1 MKKVLSTV
9 AITACLFSSVS
20 IADGY
25 DHMSGGSIG
34 YSSNTINSE
43 SPTSGGYLNFDYLVP
58 VSPTSGFYY
67 GGGVDTNMMGTNV
80 NGFGA
85 GSGAYTLGAT
95 AKIGY
100 SFNKNYNVPLQ
111 LKAGVGYGVF
121 DIGNFD
127 SWGMQYET
135 SADITLFSNIGIGV
149 KYKIANV
156 VAAGHSFDVA
166 STIGYISFMK

>member
-1 MKKVLSTV
+1 MKKFLSTL
-9 AITACLFSSVS
+9 AITASLFSSAAM
-20 IADGY
+20 ADGS

-34 YSSNTINSE
+34 YSSNTIDSE
-43 SPTSGGYLNFDYLVP
+43 SSTGGGYLNFDFLIP
-58 VSPTSGFYY
+58 ASASSGFYY
-67 GGGVDTNMMGTNV
+67 GGGVDINMMGTNV
-80 NGFGA
+80 DGFGA
-85 GSGAYTLGAT
+85 GDSAYTLGAT

-100 SFNKNYNVPLQ
+100 SFNKNYHIPLQ
-111 LKAGVGYGVF
+111 LKAGIGYGVF

-135 SADITLFSNIGIGV
+135 SADLTLFSNVGIGV

-156 VAAGHSFDVA
+156 EAAGHSFDVA